1 MRGENMNITNPTEL
15 KAWISENLLTKREAI
30 QITQQSPETF
40 QQSVRTGV
48 IRPFYESKE
57 GKGPA
62 IVRLYLKSEVE
73 AYAKQLAVIRKK
85 R

>member
-1 MRGENMNITNPTEL
+1 MNITNSTEL
-15 KAWISENLLTKREAI
+15 KEWISENLLTKREAI
-30 QITQQSPETF
+30 KITKQSAETF
-40 QQSVRTGV
+40 QQSVRTGM

-73 AYAKQLAVIRKK
+73 TYAKQLDVRRKK
-85 R
+85 ERQNKV